1 MPARPFLSAAIVLVL
16 IGSAAHAQQD
26 GLKRTPLQRLEFPRD
41 YVTQTM
47 LVELAPNATV
57 PRHVHPGI
65 ETGYI
70 VEGEGILMVDG
81 RPDQRLRPGD
91 SYEIPANVPHSV
103 RNAGD
108 KPHKAI
114 ATFVVDKDKPL
125 ASPAP

>member
-1 MPARPFLSAAIVLVL
+1 MSTKLLVSLMTTLLIV
-16 IGSAAHAQQD
+16 GSAAHAQQER
-26 GLKRTPLQRLEFPRD
+26 LKRTPLQRLEFPRD

-47 LVELAPNATV
+47 VVELAPGAV
-57 PRHVHPGI
+57 APRHTHPGI

-70 VEGEGILMVDG
+70 LEGEGILLVDG
-81 RPDQRLRPGD
+81 RPEQRLKAGD

-108 KPHKAI
+108 KPHKAV
-114 ATFVVDKDKPL
+114 ATFVMDKDKPL